1 MSVTVDQRHRNAYAG
16 NYSWGKNRKKC
27 KKSIVLIGKKREKQK
42 MRKNNITLRQTGYGV
57 KFLVR
62 VDQRDIDAYAGK

>member
-1 MSVTVDQRHRNAYAG
+1 MQAITAG
-16 NYSWGKNRKKC
+16 GKIGKNA
-27 KKSIVLIGKKREKQK
+27 KKSIVLIGKEREKQK